1 MSRNNPAIEVR
12 AVELFERPVSL
23 RLPFKF
29 GAVTLRETPQLFVRA
44 RIACG
49 TGEETGVSAELLA
62 PKWFDKNPDLSN
74 EDNFEQLRTSMRL
87 AANLYQGAGRFSS
100 AFALHAGLQA
110 DHYSACARHNLNGLI
125 ASYGTALMDRAVLDA
140 LCRSQG
146 QSIFQAIHSNL
157 PGIDAAT
164 TPDLYGIDI
173 AAHLR
178 ALPVPERIH
187 VRHTVGMADAI
198 TEADLTSRVD
208 DGLPESLEAVIA
220 RYGHRWFKLK
230 ISGDTTA
237 DMERLVR
244 IAGVLDAGGTD
255 YRISLDGNEQ
265 FADAAAVV
273 DWIDALE
280 SETSLARLWAS
291 TLYLEQPIARAQALE
306 QPVQAIA
313 ARKAVA
319 IDESDSHIGV
329 FPVARALGYRG
340 ISSKSCKG
348 FYRAILNAVRARHW
362 TAAPSGGD
370 HFIIA
375 EDLTTQ
381 PGISVQQDFALA
393 ALTGATHVERN
404 GHHYVNGFGDAPLAE
419 QQRFAEAHGDLYTAG
434 ADGRVR
440 LKIENGSVSLKSL
453 HAPGLAAAAEP
464 DWDSLSAVSMTI

>member
-1 MSRNNPAIEVR
+1 MSRNSPAIEVR
-12 AVELFERPVSL
+12 EVELFERPVTL

-44 RIACG
+44 RIICG
-49 TGEETGVSAELLA
+49 TGEEIGVSAELLA

-74 EDNFEQLRTSMRL
+74 EDNFEQLRSSMRI
-87 AANLYQGAGRFSS
+87 AAKLYQEAGRFSS

-110 DHYSACARHNLNGLI
+110 AHYAACTRNNLNGLI

-164 TPDLYGIDI
+164 TPDLYGTDI

-178 ALPVPERIH
+178 AMPAPERID

-220 RYGHRWFKLK
+220 RYGHRYFKLK
-230 ISGDTTA
+230 VGGDTSA
-237 DMERLVR
+237 DIKRLGQ
-244 IAGVLDAGGTD
+244 IAELLDRGPAD
-255 YRISLDGNEQ
+255 YCVSLDGNEQ

-273 DWIDALE
+273 DWIDAVE
-280 SETSLARLWAS
+280 SVPSLARLWAS

-306 QPVQAIA
+306 QPVHTIA
-313 ARKAVA
+313 ARKPVA

-329 FPVARALGYRG
+329 FPVARALGYHG

-348 FYRAILNAVRARHW
+348 FYRAILNVVRAREW
-362 TAAPSGGD
+362 NTAASGNEY
-370 HFIIA
+370 FIIA

-393 ALTGATHVERN
+393 ALTGASHVERN
-404 GHHYVNGFGDAPLAE
+404 GHHYVHGFGDAPLAE
-419 QQRFAEAHGDLYTAG
+419 QQRFAGAHGDLYTTS
-434 ADGRVR
+434 ADGKVR
-440 LKIENGSVSLKSL
+440 LKIEDGSISLKSL
-453 HAPGLAAAAEP
+453 QAPGLAVAAYP
-464 DWDSLSAVSMTI
+464 DWDSLSTVSKAI